1 MESIELDLQSEI
13 QLVVDYTKPLDIA
26 IAEIKND
33 FVDDKIN
40 DKNFPLSQQLIGQNI
55 EVSAKLFYSD
65 WGISSENI
73 IFKMDVAGYR
83 PANLLELLVLG
94 FLYPSLQ
101 KQFSIYALGSILLT
115 NDNLSQS
122 GNYRSQACHYR
133 FVPCLDMFGKRR
145 LGLRSFDSSC
155 EVKNLYLAI
164 LK

>member
-94 FLYPSLQ
+94 IFV
-101 KQFSIYALGSILLT
+101 SIFTKTIFYLCLGFNSA
-115 NDNLSQS
+115 DQ
-122 GNYRSQACHYR
+122 
-133 FVPCLDMFGKRR
+133 
-145 LGLRSFDSSC
+145 
-155 EVKNLYLAI
+155 
-164 LK
+164 